1 MDVVVER
8 VAGLD
13 IGKSS
18 MTVCVRTPGPG
29 GSRTNEVRTYST
41 MTRQIQ
47 AMAAWLLEPVQRWRD
62 APVPGG
68 LPGKRTRRNALHR
81 RIPANRAARDV
92 VSRYDR
98 ALHR

>member
-29 GSRTNEVRTYST
+29 SSRTNEVRTST
-41 MTRQIQ
+41 
-47 AMAAWLLEPVQRWRD
+47 AWRSTPR
-62 APVPGG
+62 PGCSTPPT
-68 LPGKRTRRNALHR
+68 LRPFRE
-81 RIPANRAARDV
+81 V
-92 VSRYDR
+92 
-98 ALHR
+98 